1 MLHSF
6 IKMGVSDG
14 LGSRKVEVLA
24 DTAVTLEQ
32 GGEGVVASEVI
43 KKLLSVS
50 VEREGGRGGIEGGKE
65 RGEGGKLSLTLNLL
79 ICRLLLTLVTE

>member
-1 MLHSF
+1 MVLNLATLYHVVVQVLHSF
-6 IKMGVSDG
+6 MKMGVADG

-32 GGEGVVASEVI
+32 GEEGIVASEII

-50 VEREGGRGGIEGGKE
+50 LLVTVVEV
-65 RGEGGKLSLTLNLL
+65 
-79 ICRLLLTLVTE
+79 CRL

>member
-1 MLHSF
+1 MHSF
-6 IKMGVSDG
+6 MKMGVADG

-32 GGEGVVASEVI
+32 GGEGIVASEII

-50 VEREGGRGGIEGGKE
+50 
-65 RGEGGKLSLTLNLL
+65 
-79 ICRLLLTLVTE
+79 